1 MSSKTMRDHFLV
13 LALGFF
19 SLIGT
24 SAASAEKYFRAFI
37 PGYVTNVGVDMD
49 LSLPKTCEEWSITEQ
64 RAALAAFAIN
74 IRSNIPF
81 RATIEV
87 PAQRDAEGRCEPI
100 ISVNVGETRRDY
112 PVSIEVLIE
121 DELFVELS
129 AESSPPNERFASFF
143 DIQRLQCQSLPDGR
157 WLTQTEIEQIDRAT
171 FGGEI
176 RFRMFSAHD
185 AGTCESD
192 PDSPL
197 CSCFNTGDSAP
208 GTLASPVLPLI
219 TTALSPSGM
228 GEAISKSV
236 NDAIAKS
243 LEDAALLESRC
254 AREVEELMA
263 RGEPITLNDVS
274 EECFDYA
281 NQGNA
286 NSFLYDR

>member
-1 MSSKTMRDHFLV
+1 MSSKMMRDHFFV
-13 LALGFF
+13 LALCFF

-24 SAASAEKYFRAFI
+24 SAASAEIFFRAYI
-37 PGYVTNVGVDMD
+37 PGYITNVGVDMD
-49 LSLPKTCEEWSITEQ
+49 LSLPETCEEWSITEQ

-74 IRSNIPF
+74 MRSNIPF
-81 RATIEV
+81 RTTIEV

-112 PVSIEVLIE
+112 PISIDVLIE

-129 AESSPPNERFASFF
+129 AESSQPNERFASFF
-143 DIQRLQCQSLPDGR
+143 DIQPLQCQSLPDGS
-157 WLTQTEIEQIDRAT
+157 WLAQTEMDQIDRAT

-185 AGTCESD
+185 GGTCKSD

-197 CSCFNTGDSAP
+197 CSCPNTGDGAA

-219 TTALSPSGM
+219 TTALSPSEM
-228 GEAISKSV
+228 GEAIAKSV
-236 NDAIAKS
+236 N
-243 LEDAALLESRC
+243 DAALLESRC
-254 AREVEELMA
+254 EREVKELIA
-263 RGEPITLNDVS
+263 RGEPISLNDIS

-281 NQGNA
+281 KQAMDQNNVS
-286 NSFLYDR
+286 N